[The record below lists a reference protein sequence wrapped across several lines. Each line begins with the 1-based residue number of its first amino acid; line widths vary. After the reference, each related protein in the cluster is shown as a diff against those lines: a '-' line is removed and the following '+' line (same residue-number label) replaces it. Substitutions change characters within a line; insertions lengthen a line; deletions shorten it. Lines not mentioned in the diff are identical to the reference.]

1 SRKYNQ
7 RTTPGWPKM
16 SETTELCP
24 TRQSLLSRLRSWD
37 DQESWKDFFDTYWRL
52 IYNAA
57 VRAGL
62 TEPEAQ
68 DVVQETLLS
77 VAKKIP
83 EFKYDSRKGSFK
95 TWLMCLI
102 RWRIANQF
110 RKRQRR
116 TESPRIQDG

>member
-1 SRKYNQ
+1 MRQ
-7 RTTPGWPKM
+7 RIRHISQVLNEPLRESYLNSGIFFATDRSVSWTTSCASGSVK
-16 SETTELCP
+16 
-24 TRQSLLSRLRSWD
+24 
-37 DQESWKDFFDTYWRL
+37 
-52 IYNAA
+52 
-57 VRAGL
+57 
-62 TEPEAQ
+62 PEAQ

-116 TESPRIQDG
+116 TESPRIQDGTSTRTAT